1 MDTQTSQ
8 YILIQSDVSK
18 KPFLHNIHNIKLTMK
33 KIQIF
38 AVLLL
43 FAWTMNAQTALDEA
57 KKKIVNENY
66 KEAKAML
73 ETYIA
78 SEKVPEKQAE
88 AYYWIG
94 EAEYRNLIDERP
106 QEAMEKAREQYNKGL
121 AIEKKSPHCLV
132 GMGKLLLDKKNQK
145 EAMELFD
152 NAIRSSKARP
162 YREGHPDIYML
173 IGDAYLNSTQPNVE
187 QAVAN
192 YTRARDVEPKPAIV
206 WIKMGDAKMAK
217 NDAGGAM
224 SDYETASQKDPKN
237 PEVYL
242 KRALIWQRASKFDKA
257 IEEAEAGR
265 KIDDSYAA
273 FCKLLAELHYNTGEF
288 NKVTGDLDCYLA
300 RTKIEDPD
308 ARLRFIKFLTYSAK
322 DYDRAIA
329 ESKKFAATNADKYP
343 TVYRWLAWANYEKAL
358 TIEKAKDYKGPFG
371 DDWKM
376 LMEES
381 NKASK
386 MLIAKLPADRI
397 VDYDYNYAAQSAQ
410 KLGNMDEAISMYMQV
425 MKADS
430 SRTCEIYSSL
440 ISTYYAQKE
449 IKKGLAMLDEKVGK
463 DCKATYSDYF
473 LAMYYTN
480 AVTREYERSI
490 KYADKY
496 IEIVPNG
503 ADGYYFKGLSQTQ
516 IDTSE
521 TNPAWIAKE
530 TYEKLIAIY
539 EAKTDDERAK
549 GYAPT
554 AYNYMGIYFA
564 AKQDFVKAKEFFNKT
579 LAIDPANKMAIATI
593 AQIDGK

>member
-1 MDTQTSQ
+1 
-8 YILIQSDVSK
+8 
-18 KPFLHNIHNIKLTMK
+18 MK

-38 AVLLL
+38 AALLL

-66 KEAKAML
+66 SEAKTML
-73 ETYIA
+73 NAYIA
-78 SEKVPEKQAE
+78 SEKETAKQAE

-94 EAEYRNLIDERP
+94 ESEYRNLIDGSP
-106 QEAMEKAREQYNKGL
+106 QQAYEKARDQYNKGL

-132 GMGKLLLDKKNQK
+132 GMGKLLLDKKNTK
-145 EAMELFD
+145 EATALFED
-152 NAIRSSKARP
+152 AIRNSRARP
-162 YREGHPDIYML
+162 YREGHPEIYML
-173 IGDAYLNSTQPNVE
+173 IGDAYLNSINPDVE
-187 QAVAN
+187 KAVAS
-192 YTRARDVEPKPAIV
+192 YTRARDIEPKPAIV

-242 KRALIWQRASKFDKA
+242 KRALIWQRASKYDKA
-257 IEEAEAGR
+257 IEELEAGR
-265 KIDDSYAA
+265 KVDDRYAA
-273 FCKLLAELHYNTGEF
+273 FCKQLAELHYNTGEF

-322 DYDRAIA
+322 DYDRAIT
-329 ESKKFAATNADKYP
+329 ESKKFAATNAEKYP
-343 TVYRWLAWANYEKAL
+343 TVYRWLAWSYYEKAL
-358 TIEKAKDYKGPFG
+358 LKEKEKNYEPPYG

-386 MLIAKLPADRI
+386 MLLTKLPADRI

-410 KLGNMDEAISMYMQV
+410 KLGNMEDAIGMYKEV

-430 SRTCEIYSSL
+430 TRTCEIYSSL
-440 ISTYYAQKE
+440 ISTYYGQKE
-449 IKKGLAMLDEKVGK
+449 IKKGLQMLDEKVSQG
-463 DCKATYSDYF
+463 CKSSYSEYF

-503 ADGYYFKGLSQTQ
+503 SDGYYFKGLAQTQ
-516 IDTSE
+516 LDTSE
-521 TNPAWIAKE
+521 TNPLWSAKP
-530 TYEKLIAIY
+530 TYEKLIEMY
-539 EAKTDDERAK
+539 EAKPDDARAK
-549 GYAPT
+549 GYVPT
-554 AYNYMGIYFA
+554 AYNYMGSYYGS
-564 AKQDFVKAKEFFNKT
+564 KQDLVKAKEFFNKT
-579 LAIDPANKMAIATI
+579 IAIDPTNKMALSSI

>member
-1 MDTQTSQ
+1 
-8 YILIQSDVSK
+8 
-18 KPFLHNIHNIKLTMK
+18 MK

-38 AVLLL
+38 ATLLL

-66 KEAKAML
+66 KEAKSML

-78 SEKVPEKQAE
+78 SEKETEKQAE

-94 EAEYRNLIDERP
+94 ESEYRNLIDENP
-106 QEAMEKAREQYNKGL
+106 QQAMEKARDQFNKGL
-121 AIEKKSPHCLV
+121 VIEKKSPHCLV
-132 GMGKLLLDKKNQK
+132 GMGKLLLDAKNSD
-145 EAMELFD
+145 EALKTFET
-152 NAIRSSKARP
+152 AIRSSKAKP

-173 IGDAYLNSTQPNVE
+173 IGDAYLNSKQPNIE

-192 YTRARDVEPKPAIV
+192 YTRARDIEPKPAVV

-242 KRALIWQRASKFDKA
+242 KRALIWQRASKYDKA
-257 IEEAEAGR
+257 IEECEAGR
-265 KIDDSYAA
+265 KVDDSYAA
-273 FCKLLAELHYNTGEF
+273 FCKLLAELHYNNGDF
-288 NKVTGDLDCYLA
+288 NKVTGDLDCYLSK
-300 RTKIEDPD
+300 TKIEDPD

-329 ESKKFAATNADKYP
+329 ESKKFAEHNHADKHP
-343 TVYRWLAWANYEKAL
+343 TVYRWLAWSYFEKAL
-358 TIEKAKDYKGPFG
+358 LIEKEKKYEPPYG

-386 MLIAKLPADRI
+386 TLFAKLPADRV

-410 KLGNMDEAISMYMQV
+410 KLGNMDEAIKFSEELL
-425 MKADS
+425 KLDS
-430 SRTCEIYSSL
+430 TRTCEIYSGF
-440 ISTYYAQKE
+440 ITAYYGQKN
-449 IKKGLAMLDEKVGK
+449 IKEGLAMLDKKVAK
-463 DCKATYSDYF
+463 DCKGTYSEYF

-503 ADGYYFKGLSQTQ
+503 ADGYYFKGLAETQ
-516 IDTSE
+516 LDTSE
-521 TNPAWIAKE
+521 TNPGWLAKAS
-530 TYEKLIAIY
+530 YEKLIEVY

-549 GYAPT
+549 GYVPT
-554 AYNYMGIYFA
+554 AYNYMAIYYA
-564 AKQDFVKAKEFFNKT
+564 AKQDFVKAKEFCQKT
-579 LAIDPANKMAIATI
+579 LAIDPANKTALNTI